1 MTIPTQDPK
10 KLTASNY
17 FDELAQ
23 EWIDELD
30 IQHLDHDTIK
40 GTIILATSNQW
51 KKQIGKAS

>member
-1 MTIPTQDPK
+1 MTIPTEDEK

-23 EWIDELD
+23 DWIDELD
-30 IQHLDHDTIK
+30 LKHYDHDTIK
-40 GTIILATSNQW
+40 GTIILATSKHW